1 MSIYKARFRTKTEY
15 GVPLTE
21 YTAIDTWGNDIVG
34 IQDGA
39 NIVNR
44 FDEGLDT
51 GSFAFYSSDPT
62 PIPKWTKTRI
72 WENESLTPSN
82 DMWVKSC
89 TVDKVVIGNK
99 KPYYKKTVQLIEL
112 TNILHSL
119 PLPTLC
125 FSKNI
130 DGTANYTIRQ
140 ALQRIINQLFTPLY
154 TLEQPGTVLKNYK
167 KQVPVAIALDENIQG
182 LDDDCPEMFLTE
194 CTAFDAF
201 LRFGQILNGMP
212 RLLNRNNQGFYVL
225 TFDRWDKRGI
235 SLDLNTDVKGTSYA
249 DNSEIDGFSD
259 AVQSDIKNMLLE
271 DEKNNALTYPF
282 AGQFKGINTA
292 QYTMTIEGNDTE
304 ETYLR
309 TESGCIITL
318 PLPIA
323 KLIKVEAKIYTRNDQ
338 ESNIKQVF
346 PLETNVNGGYE
357 AIVEEEEWRTIPP
370 SIRLPLITSPGIGSE
385 TTSTYSY
392 SGDVLKIAPLKYIM
406 QLLTVGEG
414 INGVFTS
421 RSLRLRITYVPI
433 QSAKMR
439 VIRDNMEKPLP
450 ITQIVNQS
458 ANIVAGESYKDYLQ
472 GLSDRMIGE
481 YKVIEV
487 TQPKGARLL
496 AVGDILNG
504 EVVVETNRRY
514 FTSFVITTATTSKK
528 FNRRSQFIDIAQEIR
543 QWQIPASGKTFERD
557 VLYIDRAELQLGSA
571 IENAVNESGISSVDD
586 LLKTEKTAPKLAYI
600 AWKPQYQMVG
610 LPGGAI
616 LDDWNGVFDGDK
628 LLVNAQYY
636 GKSDF
641 PLANFSRP
649 TKLSGQVRIIFN
661 EEDTVYEGFNNVEI
675 NGDTILCRGT
685 YIKGNYDVL
694 WEMHASIDN
703 VDGELKLKAE
713 KKIYTDG
720 AEPQISAGTYLYTI
734 TQYYVE
740 AEAFDENAD
749 SRNYALMSSN
759 NIALRNN
766 IVCSWACQDNAS
778 VGVRGYHYA
787 DGKTA
792 LYSASRQTY
801 IAYNGK
807 AKILRFKLGRTAPTN
822 YVFDDTY
829 TKTGAED
836 KASNQTFDFTFPM
849 SKKAQF
855 EGLSAANTAVDFATN
870 RFFFIEKDLREQI
883 RVFYQ
888 ILVVGKGD
896 TIVSDAM
903 AKNSGLC
910 VAADNSLRLYVN
922 ADSAYTERDRK
933 AKGTLLADLIYT
945 PSLGYSS
952 EGLTAQM
959 KFYKYGYTTLEAAQA
974 AAQAL
979 PKIYNNVAIA
989 DGNGVLYIAKNGE
1002 MSMTTAAEYVSD
1014 GNYAAGYK
1022 ITIGANLTPNY
1033 MQPM

>member
-39 NIVNR
+39 NTVNR

-89 TVDKVVIGNK
+89 TVDKVVIGTK

-167 KQVPVAIALDENIQG
+167 KQVPVAIAIDENIQG

-235 SLDLNTDVKGTSYA
+235 SLDLNTDVNGTSYA

-271 DEKNNALTYPF
+271 DEENNALTYPF
-282 AGQFKGINTA
+282 AGQFKGVNTT
-292 QYTMTIEGNDTE
+292 QYTMTIEGNDTT
-304 ETYLR
+304 ETYSN

-323 KLIKVEAKIYTRNDQ
+323 KLIKVEAKGYARNETATPVD
-338 ESNIKQVF
+338 QVF
-346 PLETNVNGGYE
+346 PLESNINGGYE
-357 AIVEEEEWRTIPP
+357 SIVEDEVWRTIPP
-370 SIRLPLITSPGIGSE
+370 SIRTSIGAGIGNE
-385 TTSTYSY
+385 TTSSYSY
-392 SGDVLKIAPLKYIM
+392 SGNELRIAPLKYIL
-406 QLLTVGEG
+406 QILNQQT
-414 INGVFTS
+414 GVPVVS
-421 RSLRLRITYVPI
+421 RGLRLRITYVPI

-439 VIRDNMEKPLP
+439 VIRDNQEKPLP

-458 ANIVAGESYKDYLQ
+458 ANVVAGESYKDYLQ

-504 EVVVETNRRY
+504 EVIVETNRRY
-514 FTSFVITTATTSKK
+514 FTSFIITTATTSKK

-557 VLYIDRAELQLGSA
+557 LLYIDRAELQLGSA

-600 AWKPQYQMVG
+600 AWKPQMNLSG
-610 LPGGAI
+610 LPGNVDLAE
-616 LDDWNGVFDGDK
+616 WHGVFDGEK
-628 LLVNAQYY
+628 PIVNGQYY
-636 GKSDF
+636 GTSDF
-641 PLANFSRP
+641 PLADFSRR
-649 TKLSGQVRIIFN
+649 TRLAGAVKLVFN
-661 EEDTVYEGFNNVEI
+661 GTYTQYGEFRKVEI
-675 NGDTILCRGT
+675 DGETELCRGSFT
-685 YIKGNYDVL
+685 EEGYSTL
-694 WEMHASIDN
+694 WRIMAKIDT
-703 VDGELKLKAE
+703 VDGTQKI
-713 KKIYTDG
+713 KIYYVLDYDG
-720 AEPQISAGTYLYTI
+720 TPPSVTESLSLYTI
-734 TQYYVE
+734 EQYYVATE
-740 AEAFDENAD
+740 DSDADAD
-749 SRNYALMSSN
+749 SRDYALMSSN

-766 IVCSWACQDNAS
+766 IVCSWACQDNAA

-801 IAYNGK
+801 IAYNEK

-933 AKGTLLADLIYT
+933 AKGTLLADLTYT

-959 KFYKYGYTTLEAAQA
+959 KFYTYGYPTLEAAQA

-979 PKIYNNVAIA
+979 PKLYNNVAIA

-1002 MSMTTAAEYVSD
+1002 MSMTTAAEYVSE

>member
-39 NIVNR
+39 NTVNR

-130 DGTANYTIRQ
+130 DGTTNYTIRQ

-167 KQVPVAIALDENIQG
+167 KQVPVAITIDENIQG

-235 SLDLNTDVKGTSYA
+235 SLNLNTDVKGTSYA

-271 DEKNNALTYPF
+271 DEENNALTYPF
-282 AGQFKGINTA
+282 AGQFKGVNTT
-292 QYTMTIEGNDTE
+292 QYTMTIEGNDTT
-304 ETYLR
+304 ETYSN

-323 KLIKVEAKIYTRNDQ
+323 KLIKVEAKGYARNETATPVD
-338 ESNIKQVF
+338 QVF
-346 PLETNVNGGYE
+346 PLERNSNGGYE
-357 AIVEEEEWRTIPP
+357 SIVEDEVWRTIPP
-370 SIRLPLITSPGIGSE
+370 SIRTSIGAGIGNE
-385 TTSTYSY
+385 TTSSYSY
-392 SGDVLKIAPLKYIM
+392 SGNELRIAPLKYIL
-406 QLLTVGEG
+406 QILNQQT
-414 INGVFTS
+414 GVPVVS
-421 RSLRLRITYVPI
+421 RGLRLRITYVPI

-439 VIRDNMEKPLP
+439 VIRDNREKPLP

-458 ANIVAGESYKDYLQ
+458 ANVVAGESYKDYLQ

-504 EVVVETNRRY
+504 EVIVETNRRY

-600 AWKPQYQMVG
+600 AWKPQMQLSG
-610 LPGGAI
+610 LPGNVDLAE
-616 LDDWNGVFDGDK
+616 WHGVFDGEK
-628 LLVNAQYY
+628 PIVNGQYY
-636 GKSDF
+636 GTSDF
-641 PLANFSRP
+641 PLADFSRR
-649 TKLSGQVRIIFN
+649 TRLAGAVKLVFNGTYTQYGEFRKVEIDGETELFRGSFTEEGYSTLWRIMAKI
-661 EEDTVYEGFNNVEI
+661 DTV
-675 NGDTILCRGT
+675 DGT
-685 YIKGNYDVL
+685 QKI
-694 WEMHASIDN
+694 
-703 VDGELKLKAE
+703 
-713 KKIYTDG
+713 KIYYVVDYDG
-720 AEPQISAGTYLYTI
+720 TPPSVTESLSLYTI
-734 TQYYVE
+734 EQYYVATE
-740 AEAFDENAD
+740 DSDADAD
-749 SRNYALMSSN
+749 SRDYALMSSN

-766 IVCSWACQDNAS
+766 IVCSWACQDNAA
-778 VGVRGYHYA
+778 VGVRGYHYD

-801 IAYNGK
+801 IAYNEK
-807 AKILRFKLGRTAPTN
+807 AKILRFKLGRTAPTD

-910 VAADNSLRLYVN
+910 VAADNPLRLYVN

-933 AKGTLLADLIYT
+933 AKGTLLADLTYT

-959 KFYKYGYTTLEAAQA
+959 KFYKYGYPTIEAAQA

-979 PKIYNNVAIA
+979 PKLYNNVAIA

-1002 MSMTTAAEYVSD
+1002 MSMTTSAEYVSA

>member
-1 MSIYKARFRTKTEY
+1 
-15 GVPLTE
+15 
-21 YTAIDTWGNDIVG
+21 
-34 IQDGA
+34 
-39 NIVNR
+39 
-44 FDEGLDT
+44 
-51 GSFAFYSSDPT
+51 
-62 PIPKWTKTRI
+62 
-72 WENESLTPSN
+72 
-82 DMWVKSC
+82 MWVKSC

-130 DGTANYTIRQ
+130 DGTANYTIRK

-167 KQVPVAIALDENIQG
+167 KQVPVAIAIDENIQG
-182 LDDDCPEMFLTE
+182 LDDDCPEIFLTE

-235 SLDLNTDVKGTSYA
+235 SLDLNTVNGTSYA

-271 DEKNNALTYPF
+271 DEENNALTYPF
-282 AGQFKGINTA
+282 AGQFKGVNTT
-292 QYTMTIEGNDTE
+292 QYTMTIEGNDTT
-304 ETYLR
+304 ETYSN

-323 KLIKVEAKIYTRNDQ
+323 KLIKVEAKGYARNETVTPVD
-338 ESNIKQVF
+338 QVF
-346 PLETNVNGGYE
+346 PLERNINGGYE
-357 AIVEEEEWRTIPP
+357 SIVEDEVWRTIPP
-370 SIRLPLITSPGIGSE
+370 SIRTSIGAGIGNE
-385 TTSTYSY
+385 TTSSYSY
-392 SGDVLKIAPLKYIM
+392 SGNELRIAPLKYIL
-406 QLLTVGEG
+406 QILNQQT
-414 INGVFTS
+414 GVPVVS
-421 RSLRLRITYVPI
+421 RGLRLRITYVPI

-439 VIRDNMEKPLP
+439 VIRDNQEKPLP

-600 AWKPQYQMVG
+600 AWKPQMQLSG
-610 LPGGAI
+610 LPGNVDLAE
-616 LDDWNGVFDGDK
+616 WHGVFDGEK
-628 LLVNAQYY
+628 PIVNGQYY
-636 GKSDF
+636 GMSDF
-641 PLANFSRP
+641 PLADFSRR
-649 TKLSGQVRIIFN
+649 TRLAGAVKLVFN
-661 EEDTVYEGFNNVEI
+661 GTYTQYGELRKVEI
-675 NGDTILCRGT
+675 DGETELCRGSFT
-685 YIKGNYDVL
+685 EEGYSTL
-694 WEMHASIDN
+694 WRIMAKIDT
-703 VDGELKLKAE
+703 VDGTQKI
-713 KKIYTDG
+713 KIYYVLDYDG
-720 AEPQISAGTYLYTI
+720 TPPSVTESLSLYTI
-734 TQYYVE
+734 EQYYVATE
-740 AEAFDENAD
+740 DSDADAD
-749 SRNYALMSSN
+749 SRDYALMSSN

-766 IVCSWACQDNAS
+766 IVCSWACQDNAA

-801 IAYNGK
+801 IAYNEK
-807 AKILRFKLGRTAPTN
+807 AKILRFKLGRTAPTD

-933 AKGTLLADLIYT
+933 AKGTLLADLTYT

-959 KFYKYGYTTLEAAQA
+959 KFYTYGYPTLEAAQA

-979 PKIYNNVAIA
+979 PKLYNNVAIA

-1002 MSMTTAAEYVSD
+1002 MSMTTAAEYVSE